1 MSVGTYAGPE
11 SHLTGPDW
19 RAVSR
24 DEELTRRLDK
34 ARASDG
40 VALWVGFSRT
50 QFEGTKVPF
59 KEQLQACRIDQG
71 PTASRLWTWSVQVV
85 TSHRMCPLLPICYQH
100 VAGLV
105 PKRRTIRKPGI
116 PEKASG
122 YVPASLEAM
131 NPVLQL
137 VTNGMAASE
146 GEPGQGK
153 RNPRGEES

>member
-50 QFEGTKVPF
+50 QFEGTEVPF
-59 KEQLQACRIDQG
+59 KEQLQACR
-71 PTASRLWTWSVQVV
+71 
-85 TSHRMCPLLPICYQH
+85 
-100 VAGLV
+100 
-105 PKRRTIRKPGI
+105 GI
-116 PEKASG
+116 F
-122 YVPASLEAM
+122 
-131 NPVLQL
+131 
-137 VTNGMAASE
+137 AASE